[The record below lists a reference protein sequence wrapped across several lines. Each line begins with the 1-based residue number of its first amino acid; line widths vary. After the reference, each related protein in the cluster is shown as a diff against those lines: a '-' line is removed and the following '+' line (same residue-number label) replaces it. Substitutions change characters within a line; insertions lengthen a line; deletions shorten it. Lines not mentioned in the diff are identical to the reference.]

1 MGLILATVP
10 IQLPFKQENTKIK
23 AVAAG
28 RAHTL
33 VLTNTDG
40 VYALGSNSYGQCG
53 RKIIEN
59 EDFSKLCNVNNITLN
74 VDISKIICG
83 QDHR

>member
-1 MGLILATVP
+1 MILATVP
-10 IQLPFKQENTKIK
+10 IHLPLDQLNAKIK

-33 VLTNTDG
+33 VLTNTDD

-53 RKIIEN
+53 RPIIEN
-59 EDFSKLCNVNNITLN
+59 EDFSKLRNVNNIIL
-74 VDISKIICG
+74 DDGISKIICG

>member
-10 IQLPFKQENTKIK
+10 IQVPWKQPNTKIK
-23 AVAAG
+23 SVAAG

-33 VLTNTDG
+33 VLTNNDG

-53 RKIIEN
+53 RKMIEN
-59 EDFSKLCNVNNITLN
+59 EDFSKLRNMNNITLN
-74 VDISKIICG
+74 DDISKIICG

>member
-1 MGLILATVP
+1 MILSTVP
-10 IQLPFKQENTKIK
+10 IQLPLRQPSTKIK

-33 VLTNTDG
+33 VLTNNEG
-40 VYALGSNSYGQCG
+40 VYALGCNSYGQCG
-53 RKIIEN
+53 RKMIEN
-59 EDFSKLCNVNNITLN
+59 EDFSKLRNANNIIL
-74 VDISKIICG
+74 DDIISKIICG